1 MSEASEDKT
10 KRKFITLIQSYPWE
24 CKVNL
29 YFRSYEFGK
38 DIYKYLT
45 KLNSSLRTKN
55 PDIGI
60 VYRVCLNN
68 ARKAG
73 FTEYKEGEFED
84 RIKWTTAPM
93 ITYFC
98 QAEPVLPDL
107 SRIRSFNIG
116 EYKYTKYHQN
126 EETITKYINTV
137 KRQRP
142 HDLEKYLNETG
153 QRYGRLN
160 RKCFTKD
167 MNSSN

>member
-55 PDIGI
+55 PNIGI

-73 FTEYKEGEFED
+73 FTDYRDGEFED

-98 QAEPVLPDL
+98 QEEPVLPDL
-107 SRIRSFNIG
+107 TRIKSFDIG
-116 EYKYTKYHQN
+116 EYKYTKFDQN

-137 KRQRP
+137 KRQKP
-142 HDLEKYLNETG
+142 HNLDKFLNSTG
-153 QRYGRLN
+153 QRYGVLN
-160 RKCFTKD
+160 KKCF
-167 MNSSN
+167 SNIYTTQN